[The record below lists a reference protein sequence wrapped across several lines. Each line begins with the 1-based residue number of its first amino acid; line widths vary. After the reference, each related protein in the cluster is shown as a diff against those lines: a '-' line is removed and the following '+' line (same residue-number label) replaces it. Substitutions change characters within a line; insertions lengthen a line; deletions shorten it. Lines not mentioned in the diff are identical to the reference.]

1 MGLRERFFWL
11 CFPIRLLS
19 VVVAAAADV
28 LVEQQLAGLTGRRR
42 LLRRLTVETVLE
54 DRVDVAVGARAGAKR
69 SRARC
74 LEPLAT
80 VAFLQAQNSQAG
92 AVALLGVGAVGK
104 DRLHQR
110 RGLRPHGLSPA
121 H

>member
-28 LVEQQLAGLTGRRR
+28 LVEQQLAGLTGHRR
-42 LLRRLTVETVLE
+42 LLRRLTVQAVLE
-54 DRVDVAVGARAGAKR
+54 DRVDVAVGASAGAER
-69 SRARC
+69 SRTRC

-92 AVALLGVGAVGK
+92 AVAVLGMRVVTQE
-104 DRLHQR
+104 RLHQR
-110 RGLRPHGLSPA
+110 
-121 H
+121 